1 MSTSTGLDHESY
13 RKLVTFACS
22 YYGGGPAAALDDAIN
37 NELIGLCCGVQ
48 TDVNLFHEL
57 RLAHEVAI
65 AGGILADNGMA
76 GRPSGDIFD
85 VALHEVLSRRAS

>member
-1 MSTSTGLDHESY
+1 MSTPTVLDYE
-13 RKLVTFACS
+13 RFRELVTFARA

-37 NELIGLCCGVQ
+37 NELVGLCRGEQ
-48 TDVNLFHEL
+48 TDVNFFHEL

-76 GRPSGDIFD
+76 GRPNGDIFD